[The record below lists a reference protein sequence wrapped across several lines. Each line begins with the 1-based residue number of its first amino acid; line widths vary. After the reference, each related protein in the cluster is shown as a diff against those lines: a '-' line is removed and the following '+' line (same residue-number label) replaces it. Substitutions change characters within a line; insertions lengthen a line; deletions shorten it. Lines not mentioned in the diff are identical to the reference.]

1 MKKFINL
8 FIAVVVLSST
18 FGISS
23 CKCKKDAT
31 KTTTTAVV
39 KDFEKEG
46 YVKAIVI
53 YSDLDACRYLLVLA
67 NETRLEPSAN
77 LATEF
82 QQDQLAVWVKY
93 TEKKGGMSVC
103 MAGTLVD
110 ISDIQIRK

>member
-1 MKKFINL
+1 MKKLL
-8 FIAVVVLSST
+8 FLSFLLFT
-18 FGISS
+18 FSFLVSS
-23 CKCKKDAT
+23 CKCKKKAT
-31 KTTTTAVV
+31 KDPVATTEVK

-67 NETRLEPSAN
+67 DEKRLEPSAN
-77 LATEF
+77 LAQEF

-93 TEKKGGMSVC
+93 AEKKGGMSVC
-103 MAGTLVD
+103 MAGTLID

>member
-1 MKKFINL
+1 MKKL
-8 FIAVVVLSST
+8 FLFSLLIFSSS
-18 FGISS
+18 FLVSS
-23 CKCKKDAT
+23 CKCKKKAT
-31 KTTTTAVV
+31 KEPAATTEVK

-67 NETRLEPSAN
+67 NEKRLEPSAN
-77 LATEF
+77 LAPEF

-93 TEKKGGMSVC
+93 SEKKGGMSAC
-103 MAGTLVD
+103 MAGTLID